1 MTEVV
6 VNKIVALARRW
17 NGSRRARHRIKAGR
31 TGELRLL
38 TSIPPLGC
46 NMRRDVFAQA

>member
-38 TSIPPLGC
+38 TSIPPLVC
-46 NMRRDVFAQA
+46 NMRRDLFAQA